1 MTKKE
6 LRWGSNLFQ
15 AAFKPF
21 IMILFALMI
30 GAVLIINAGE
40 NPFTAYG
47 IMIQGAFGTLNGFL
61 TTLAKATPLI
71 FTGLAASIA
80 AEVGVFNIGVEG
92 QLYFGALAAG
102 VVGSSCGTLPAV
114 ILIPLC
120 LLSAMFVAAAWA
132 FIPGILNS
140 KLKIN
145 IFVMFFMSNNIA
157 ILLTEYLANGPF
169 KGDIS
174 EAATNK
180 VVSAARLFRF
190 SNYSDFNVGFLI
202 ALAIVLLVWF
212 VMKKTAFGYE
222 CSALGHNL
230 NFGEYIGIHINQ
242 KRMIVL
248 LVSAMIAG
256 LAGAEQ
262 VLGSLGRFYGNF
274 SDGLGFT
281 GIAVGLLASN
291 NPIGVVLFALFFGA
305 MNNGGLQMAA
315 CTSVP
320 GDLIN
325 VLQSLL
331 IILIS
336 GDFVFLKM
344 KRANNTRKQVELK

>member
-1 MTKKE
+1 M
-6 LRWGSNLFQ
+6 LR
-15 AAFKPF
+15 AALKPM
-21 IMILFALMI
+21 IMIVVALAI
-30 GAVLIINAGE
+30 GAVLILNAGE
-40 NPFTAYG
+40 NPLFAYG
-47 IMIQGAFGTLNGFL
+47 IMLKGAFGTLNGFL

-92 QLYFGALAAG
+92 QLYFGALTAG
-102 VVGSSCGTLPAV
+102 VVGSSFGHLPAV

-120 LLSAMFVAAAWA
+120 LISAMIVAAAWA

-169 KGDIS
+169 KGDIP

-180 VVSAARLFRF
+180 VTAAARLFRF
-190 SNYSDFNVGFLI
+190 SDYADLNIGFLI
-202 ALAIVLLVWF
+202 ALALVALVWF
-212 VMKKTAFGYE
+212 VMKKTTFGYE
-222 CSALGHNL
+222 CSALGL
-230 NFGEYIGIHINQ
+230 NRTFGEYIGVHINR

-262 VLGSLGRFYGNF
+262 VMGSLGRFYGNF

-281 GIAVGLLASN
+281 GIAVGLLAAN
-291 NPIGVVLFALFFGA
+291 NPIGVVIFALFFGA
-305 MNNGGLQMAA
+305 MNSGGLQMAA
-315 CTSVP
+315 STNVP

-331 IILIS
+331 IVLIS
-336 GDFVFLKM
+336 GDFVFHKL
-344 KRANNTRKQVELK
+344 KRAKKTRKQVTQK